1 MPSVRIRT
9 GLFLS
14 NSLKSLQ
21 VWKEFATFAR
31 KSRDNMFGSDEYKDN
46 RDLLEELV
54 SEVRRLQFLVVV
66 VIGVMIGLAL
76 SGHI

>member
-1 MPSVRIRT
+1 M
-9 GLFLS
+9 
-14 NSLKSLQ
+14 
-21 VWKEFATFAR
+21 FA
-31 KSRDNMFGSDEYKDN
+31 SDKYKDD

-76 SGHI
+76 AGRI